1 MLHVSTRG
9 EAPVLSFSDALLA
22 GLARDGGLYVPQS
35 YPRLADATIVGFA
48 GMPYAGV
55 AKTVMGALSDGEFE
69 AGALER
75 MIDESYA
82 SFRHPAVCPLVQIDD
97 NLFVQELF
105 HGPTLAFKDVAM
117 QLLGRMMDHVLT
129 LRGQRATIL
138 GATSGDTGGAAIEA
152 FRGLRNVDIF
162 ILYPDGRVSDV
173 QRRQMTTVDAG
184 NVHALAID
192 GDFDDC
198 QALVKAMFN
207 HHAFRDE
214 LGLSGVNSINWGRIA
229 AQVVYYFT
237 AAASLGAPL
246 RPVSF
251 SVPTGNF
258 GDVLAGWVAK
268 QMGLPIE
275 RLVVATNINDIL
287 VRSLHT
293 GDYHVTGVTPT
304 TSPSMDIQ
312 VSSNFERML
321 FEVHGRDGAQVR
333 RMMGNLAQ
341 QKRFAIDAGPLAA
354 LRQAFD
360 AVAVSE
366 ADTARE
372 IAEVWAEA
380 GYLLDP
386 HTAIGVDAARHGL
399 KADPATPIVVLG
411 TAHPAKF
418 PAAVKAASGVH
429 PALPAH
435 LGDLMERKEL
445 FTRLPNAQGEVE
457 RFIRS
462 QARAVRGTVA

>member
-129 LRGQRATIL
+129 LRGQRATIV

-462 QARAVRGTVA
+462 KARAVRGSVA